1 LQTVVDDYRKVVGRR
16 AVIAHQDKI
25 VHPSSST
32 AASEVGRF
40 ESVQLTGQS
49 GGWRPGGQTFVSLL
63 DGEAA
68 AGTRIRVPIGLV
80 GGGSGRSDFPASA
93 KTGVGFQTRY
103 CVGVQVEALRLSDD
117 WTNPIQT

>member
-1 LQTVVDDYRKVVGRR
+1 MQTVVDDYRKVVGRR

-32 AASEVGRF
+32 ATSEVGRF

-63 DGEAA
+63 DGEVA
-68 AGTRIRVPIGLV
+68 AGAPDTGANRPRW
-80 GGGSGRSDFPASA
+80 GR
-93 KTGVGFQTRY
+93 
-103 CVGVQVEALRLSDD
+103 
-117 WTNPIQT
+117 